1 MRPSTAQN
9 LASLFRISARPT
21 SRRSTASTCSA
32 TATKKK
38 RSSSSSA
45 AASSSSLSA
54 DDSHLKKFVSSIELS
69 PSTSATAKRLLKQYK
84 APPSSTIYSPSNTS
98 LQAIVSDSLSSSSC
112 RHDDDKSAEQLSND
126 ASSMLHDGMDLD
138 WDDEYE
144 REQHGGM
151 VLGLPW
157 LAEITNGSLSVQR
170 KACSRVRKQKFV
182 FKFKCTHKRRIT
194 QLVNTCSQ
202 RLGSD
207 ITIEIFGKL
216 GKENGLKEYNAL
228 IKICIE
234 KARDSTDEDVSVEQI
249 CKAYQIL
256 KSLRERGFKIEEE
269 TYGQFLL
276 YLIDSG
282 MVEEFFFFSELIRD
296 ENPDSLPRLAY
307 YEMLLWIR
315 VDNEEKIQ
323 ELCHSA
329 VTNDTEDRSYVLECL
344 LMALCESHRRENILM
359 LLESLDIT
367 KVSPVASIERVF
379 RSLGKLLLE
388 PFAERFLLA
397 LKRSGL
403 WTTIFR
409 DDCGYLDS
417 VFLAF
422 CSYTIETDYA
432 NSGPI
437 RHYRYNNVEDII
449 VKFQNLHTKFELLPT
464 SVQYEKLVTYC
475 CEFFKVYAN
484 RRLIQLIKFTLWKR
498 NPKPTPAAP
507 GARFCLL
514 AEYLQVHAALDV
526 VDKAFESGIGLSLET
541 FHSIL
546 DACSRS
552 CEFNMVRQINSRISQ
567 HNLKPNDETIRK
579 MVLLY
584 VKMKDFE
591 GAYELINDLP
601 NMDVKPTA
609 SMYNILMAGYF
620 REKKFQSAMDV
631 LKQMEDADVK
641 PNSLTYSY
649 LINNCHCEKDII
661 KFFGIMSN
669 SGVHP
674 TKHVFMALINA
685 YASCGQ
691 FENAK
696 KVILHDKIAVKD
708 SNDIKSVLIEALA
721 ENGQLSDAI
730 KIYEEIKEAE
740 CNLSPKSI
748 RCLIEHFQSEGDLN
762 KSLELLEE
770 LNDSPYW
777 DDACFTVISHCVRH
791 ENLRCTVGLLKQ
803 LKDKYANTEVALE
816 VLFDEQGSTNMQ
828 FGLDLLRAIKEEV
841 GVRPS
846 RKSLDFLLA
855 ACVNAKDSKSS
866 FVIWKEYESAGLP
879 YNTLSFVRMYQALL
893 ASGNNKSAAKILN
906 KTQKDDPHVRCVIKA
921 CQKTYIKKS
930 PPVSKKQK
938 KKEKKALMATL
949 GLRDPLEAKTE

>member
-9 LASLFRISARPT
+9 LASLFRISAGAT
-21 SRRSTASTCSA
+21 SRRTTASTCSA
-32 TATKKK
+32 TAAKKK
-38 RSSSSSA
+38 RSTSSA
-45 AASSSSLSA
+45 AAAKNKPTSSSSSSSA

-84 APPSSTIYSPSNTS
+84 APPSSTISSPSNTS
-98 LQAIVSDSLSSSSC
+98 LQAIVSDSLSSSGC

-234 KARDSTDEDVSVEQI
+234 KARDSTNEDVSVEQI

-256 KSLRERGFKIEEE
+256 KSVREQGFKIEEE

-329 VTNDTEDRSYVLECL
+329 VTNDAEDKSYVLVKCL
-344 LMALCESHRRENILM
+344 LMALCESNRRENIPM

-367 KVSPVASIERVF
+367 KVAPVASIERVF

-388 PFAERFLLA
+388 PFAERYLLA
-397 LKRSGL
+397 LKRS
-403 WTTIFR
+403 
-409 DDCGYLDS
+409 
-417 VFLAF
+417 A
-422 CSYTIETDYA
+422 
-432 NSGPI
+432 
-437 RHYRYNNVEDII
+437 HYCYNNVEDII
-449 VKFQNLHTKFELLPT
+449 VKFQNLHTKLELLPT

-475 CEFFKVYAN
+475 CEFFK
-484 RRLIQLIKFTLWKR
+484 
-498 NPKPTPAAP
+498 
-507 GARFCLL
+507 
-514 AEYLQVHAALDV
+514 VHAALDV

-552 CEFNMVRQINSRISQ
+552 CEFNLVRQINSRISR

-584 VKMKDFE
+584 FE
-591 GAYELINDLP
+591 GAYGLINDLP

-649 LINNCHCEKDII
+649 LINNCRCEKDII

-685 YASCGQ
+685 YASRGQ

-748 RCLIEHFQSEGDLN
+748 RCLIEHFQSEGELN

-930 PPVSKKQK
+930 PTVSKKQK

>member
-1 MRPSTAQN
+1 MRPSTGQN
-9 LASLFRISARPT
+9 LASLFRISAGST

-32 TATKKK
+32 TAAKEK
-38 RSSSSSA
+38 RSSSSSYDA
-45 AASSSSLSA
+45 NNKPTSSSSSSSA
-54 DDSHLKKFVSSIELS
+54 DDFNLKKFVSSIELS
-69 PSTSATAKRLLKQYK
+69 SSTSATAKRLLKQYK
-84 APPSSTIYSPSNTS
+84 APPSLTIFSPSNTS
-98 LQAIVSDSLSSSSC
+98 LQAIVSDSLSSSGC

-170 KACSRVRKQKFV
+170 KAVSRVRKQKFV

-256 KSLRERGFKIEEE
+256 KSVRERGFKIEEE
-269 TYGQFLL
+269 TYGQFML
-276 YLIDSG
+276 YLIDSC
-282 MVEEFFFFSELIRD
+282 MVEEFFLFSELIRD

-315 VDNEEKIQ
+315 VNNEEKIQ

-329 VTNDTEDRSYVLECL
+329 VTNDAEDKSYVLGVVLDIIEHNCFYQVGKLQLDEECL
-344 LMALCESHRRENILM
+344 LVALCESGRRENILI
-359 LLESLDIT
+359 LLESIDIT
-367 KVSPVASIERVF
+367 KVSPVASVERVF

-397 LKRSGL
+397 LKRS
-403 WTTIFR
+403 
-409 DDCGYLDS
+409 
-417 VFLAF
+417 A
-422 CSYTIETDYA
+422 
-432 NSGPI
+432 
-437 RHYRYNNVEDII
+437 VEDII
-449 VKFQNLHTKFELLPT
+449 VKFQHLHTTFELLPT

-484 RRLIQLIKFTLWKR
+484 RRLIQLIKFHLWKR
-498 NPKPTPAAP
+498 NPNRTPVAP
-507 GARFCLL
+507 GARLYLL
-514 AEYLQVHAALDV
+514 AEYVHAALDV

-552 CEFNMVRQINSRISQ
+552 CEFNLVRQINSRISH

-591 GAYELINDLP
+591 GAYGLINDLP

-620 REKKFQSAMDV
+620 REKKFQSAIDV

-669 SGVHP
+669 SGVQP

-696 KVILHDKIAVKD
+696 KVILHDKITVKD
-708 SNDIKSVLIEALA
+708 LNDIKSVLIEALA

-748 RCLIEHFQSEGDLN
+748 RCLIEHFQSEGELN

-791 ENLRCTVGLLKQ
+791 ENLRCIVGLLKQ
-803 LKDKYANTEVALE
+803 LKDKYTNTEVALE
-816 VLFDEQGSTNMQ
+816 VLFDEAFCLFAEQGSTNMQ

-930 PPVSKKQK
+930 PPVSKRQK
-938 KKEKKALMATL
+938 KKEKALMATL
-949 GLRDPLEAKTE
+949 GLLDSLKSKTE